1 VSGSPLS
8 RRGLLSA
15 AGLTAFAAGA
25 SLLAGCRFDPAP
37 SAAPRASATPDP
49 DASLLADAHAELSS
63 LIARLSASSG
73 TAALVACHRAQL
85 LALGGQPSSTNRR
98 SRPLTPTERVLRER
112 RAVERFTHWAAVCHD
127 GDLARVLASV
137 AAGIGMQPVLQAAT

>member
-1 VSGSPLS
+1 MS

-15 AGLTAFAAGA
+15 AGLTAALAGA
-25 SLLAGCRFDPAP
+25 GLAGGCDLDP
-37 SAAPRASATPDP
+37 SSSSAPRASASPDP
-49 DASLLADAHAELSS
+49 DAPVLTAARTELSG

-85 LALGGQPSSTNRR
+85 AALGGRPRPVTHR
-98 SRPLTPTERVLRER
+98 SRPLTPAATVVRER
-112 RAVERFTHWAAVCHD
+112 RAVARFTHWASTCAD

-137 AAGIGMQPVLQAAT
+137 AAGIRMQPVLRETP